1 MTFLQYLSRTV
12 YRYYMKTV
20 LLRIPVVFT
29 KRAAVFLEV
38 DFRNPK
44 TLTNGDMRNPKTLTN
59 ADMRNPKTLT
69 NADMELRTEIT

>member
-29 KRAAVFLEV
+29 KRAAVFIDA

-44 TLTNGDMRNPKTLTN
+44 TLTSVDLRNPKTLTN
-59 ADMRNPKTLT
+59 SDMRNPKTLT
-69 NADMELRTEIT
+69 NADMELRTEII